1 MPKNSLSSHS
11 RESLLD
17 TLRVLKSFVL
27 ASKQV
32 GKRAHLAD
40 PKHPSAPTVR
50 IEYSPSVELSFVK
63 DFSEQVMKRYFEE
76 THDLPR
82 EFKENAHLAGGI
94 RLFLS
99 DDMVDISFD
108 RFAHLM
114 K

>member
-1 MPKNSLSSHS
+1 MQKNSLSSHS

-17 TLRVLKSFVL
+17 ALRVLKSYVV
-27 ASKQV
+27 ASKQI
-32 GKRAHLAD
+32 GKRAHLSD
-40 PKHPSAPTVR
+40 PKHPSTPPVV
-50 IEYSPSVELSFVK
+50 IEYSPHSDVVFVK
-63 DFSEQVMKRYFEE
+63 DFSEKVMKQFFEE
-76 THDLPR
+76 ANDLPR